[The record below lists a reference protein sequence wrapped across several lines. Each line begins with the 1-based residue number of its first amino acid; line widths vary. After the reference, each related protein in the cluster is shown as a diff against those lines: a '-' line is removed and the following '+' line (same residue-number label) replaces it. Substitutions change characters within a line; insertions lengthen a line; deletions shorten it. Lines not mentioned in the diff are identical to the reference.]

1 MRKRNLA
8 IIGIAGL
15 LGVGGFT
22 GVALASGGG
31 GDDSSPITGDALKR
45 ASAVALQEAGGGH
58 VTETEQGDE
67 ESYYQVEVTLDD
79 GRRLLDGPGR
89 NRRAVGARRERGRM
103 RGGGT
108 TAERGGGKENGD
120 GGELV
125 HTEG

>member
-8 IIGIAGL
+8 IIGVAGL

-31 GDDSSPITGDALKR
+31 GDDSTPITGDALQR
-45 ASAVALQEAGGGH
+45 ATAVALRESGGGH

-79 GRRLLDGPGR
+79 GSHVDVNLDRDFNVVKTKNEGPED
-89 NRRAVGARRERGRM
+89 ASDDSDGANE
-103 RGGGT
+103 
-108 TAERGGGKENGD
+108 
-120 GGELV
+120 
-125 HTEG
+125 